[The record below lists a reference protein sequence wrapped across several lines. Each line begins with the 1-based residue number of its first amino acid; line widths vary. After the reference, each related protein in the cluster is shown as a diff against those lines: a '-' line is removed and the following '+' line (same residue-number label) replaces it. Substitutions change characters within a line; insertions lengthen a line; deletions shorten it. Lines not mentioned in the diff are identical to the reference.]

1 MAIALAMTGASGALY
16 GLRLLQ
22 QLLQQDEEIYL
33 LFSKAARI
41 VIHTE
46 TALQLP
52 INNAEIA
59 AYLSEYYQASH
70 NKIQVFSPNQWTA
83 PVASGSHVPR
93 ALVICPCSSGT
104 LGAIANGLN
113 RTLIDRAAEVVL
125 KEQKKLIL
133 VHRET
138 PLSSIQLENML
149 RLAQAGAVIMPANPG
164 FYNQPQ
170 TVNDIIDFM
179 VARILDHLGL
189 KQDLIQA
196 WGQA

>member
-16 GLRLLQ
+16 GLRLLE
-22 QLLQQDEEIYL
+22 QLLQTDEAIYL

-46 TALQLP
+46 TDLKLP
-52 INNAEIA
+52 KDNTAIA
-59 AYLSEYYQASH
+59 NYLSAYYQAPTG
-70 NKIQVFSPNQWTA
+70 KIQVFSPNQWTA

-125 KEQKKLIL
+125 KEQKKLII

-138 PLSSIQLENML
+138 PLSVIQLQNML

-164 FYNQPQ
+164 FYKQPQ
-170 TVNDIIDFM
+170 SVNDIVDFM
-179 VARILDHLGL
+179 VARILDHLEI
-189 KQDLIQA
+189 KQDLIKP
-196 WGQA
+196 WG